1 MAVEYVD
8 LACTSAAL
16 VRDDYPDTN
25 YHGAE
30 QYELDGSNS
39 SNNGTYL
46 LLTFEELPA
55 AYQYRGILSVELNL
69 TINRN
74 IPLSSNTPS
83 LFFGTL
89 AAGFD
94 ANTVTW
100 NTKPSNDTS
109 FYNGT
114 SATTGTGDEAITI
127 TAHIA
132 TSQLDGPE
140 AGYTALKAPGLRVH
154 CSNYL
159 YGSSF
164 LNVYTNA
171 AASGKRPFLRV
182 AVTDTNAGVSVDKK
196 PVNGMT
202 GKYADQYRFACNK
215 PSTFSWDLSPIGL
228 PYADVVQDAAVL
240 YWRKRG
246 TSSWN
251 TVSITGSDPSY
262 IFPANTL
269 PAADIEWS
277 VVPVCGD
284 FIVITSQESVKYAY
298 PRYFAELPMTGAA
311 LTDKLNPDQTVP
323 WTSTNSVYHYKFT
336 SGQEAQRD
344 AYLKFAAFPQSLRLH
359 AIEAASIRHRHIVN
373 AEWRSR
379 PTVSALAADFA
390 PEVITWENV
399 PEDMGSA
406 GYLIIDNSQGQRGL
420 VIDETYMPGTALLF
434 PFPDTV
440 VGTYTLDGVS
450 GMDAKT
456 VSFASRNML
465 TAPGLKISMP
475 MGYFASEMYGGAIT
489 SNPAPVLLVMLFD
502 ETVTSKVEG
511 KTPTAG
517 WINPHEAQTFSWD
530 HVPDG
535 DYACA
540 AIWETVS
547 ATLYWS
553 SDNGSTWNSVAA
565 PANSKSVTLPAD
577 TLPAGTIQWY
587 VTATDDQGT
596 TGTSPTYTITTEDSE
611 TTATPT
617 APIQTVEDGR
627 EPIVFRWTTA
637 NDHGTLPTGADL
649 QISTDGTTWTDL
661 GSVTGSA
668 TEYTAAADTLPP
680 GTVYWRVR
688 AYNAD
693 GTAGSW
699 SAAVSFV
706 SVNAPAAPTVSVEAV
721 PFATIR
727 WQADGQQAYRVT
739 VDGTV
744 YGPFFGSAK
753 SFTLE
758 DYLENG
764 GHTASVEVQGS
775 AGLWSKPGTATFQI
789 QNVPGDPIQLS
800 GVFYRD
806 AQLRWETTSAVTD
819 FLVYRD
825 SVRIAHTRGSSFTDR
840 TVLGGHSWQ
849 IINRLPG
856 GYYTPSNTVQGELK
870 SCGTA
875 MALLAGG
882 EWLELKKTDSDSY
895 EQGITVSQQISLRH
909 FEGAVYPVA
918 EASHYIDQSS
928 SYLVAWTY
936 QEQTEAAAF
945 EAMMGR
951 PVILKAR
958 GNECTVGIMAGFAKR
973 LPHFYK
979 AYSFNVQRIH
989 WEDFIDEDD

>member
-25 YHGAE
+25 YHGAA
-30 QYELDGSNS
+30 QYELDGANS
-39 SNNGTYL
+39 SNYGTYL

-55 AYQYRGILSVELNL
+55 AYHYRAILSAALHL
-69 TINRN
+69 TINRS
-74 IPLSSNTPS
+74 IPLTSNNPVLS
-83 LFFGTL
+83 FGTL
-89 AAGFD
+89 DAGFD
-94 ANTVTW
+94 ESTVTW
-100 NTKPSNDTS
+100 NTMPRRDTE
-109 FYNGT
+109 FYRGT
-114 SATTGTGDEAITI
+114 SATTGSGDESIEIPAYITS
-127 TAHIA
+127 
-132 TSQLDGPE
+132 SQADGPE
-140 AGYTALKAPGLRVH
+140 AGYTALKAPGFRVH
-154 CSNYL
+154 CSPVL

-164 LNVYTNA
+164 LNVYTDA

-182 AVTDTNAGVSVDKK
+182 ALTEDSASVSVQKNN
-196 PVNGMT
+196 VNSLT
-202 GKYADQYRFACNK
+202 GEYNRFPTNEA
-215 PSTFSWDLSPIGL
+215 SVFSWELSPLSIA
-228 PYADVVQDAAVL
+228 YADVVQDSATL
-240 YWRKRG
+240 YWRRLG
-246 TSSWN
+246 AETWN
-251 TVSITGSDPSY
+251 TVSITGSEQNCT
-262 IFPANTL
+262 IPANTL
-269 PAADIEWS
+269 PAADLEWS

-284 FIVITSQESVKYAY
+284 FNVIASPDYVKRIY
-298 PRYFAELPMTGAA
+298 PRYFVELPMSAGAMTESINPDSVVPWSAQTNTVLHYRGAA
-311 LTDKLNPDQTVP
+311 
-323 WTSTNSVYHYKFT
+323 STTERN
-336 SGQEAQRD
+336 
-344 AYLKFAAFPQSLRLH
+344 AFLEFEPFPRALGLRP
-359 AIEAASIRHRHIVN
+359 IEAAAIRHQHVVLSG
-373 AEWRSR
+373 WRSSPR
-379 PTVSALAADFA
+379 VSALAFGFDPAALTWNSA
-390 PEVITWENV
+390 PAETAAIGQININNSENPSGRVIRDAYV
-399 PEDMGSA
+399 
-406 GYLIIDNSQGQRGL
+406 
-420 VIDETYMPGTALLF
+420 PGTRILF
-434 PFPDTV
+434 PLPDDVT
-440 VGTYTLDGVS
+440 GGYTLDGAAAQTPAEIS
-450 GMDAKT
+450 Y
-456 VSFASRNML
+456 ASRNML
-465 TAPGLKISMP
+465 TAPALKISMP
-475 MGYFASEMYGGAIT
+475 LGSFNGKTYSGGIAGD
-489 SNPAPVLLVMLFD
+489 PAPVLLVMLF
-502 ETVTSKVEG
+502 EGTVTSTVEG
-511 KTPTAG
+511 TTPTAG
-517 WINPHEAQTFSWD
+517 WINPHDAQTFTWE

-540 AIWETVS
+540 EIWETVS

-553 SDNGSTWNSVAA
+553 SDNGSTWHSVTA
-565 PANSKSVTLPAD
+565 PANSKSVTLPAE

-611 TTATPT
+611 TSATPT

-649 QISTDGTTWTDL
+649 QISADGTTWTDL

-668 TEYTAAADTLPP
+668 EEYTAAADTLPS

-699 SAAVSFV
+699 SEAVSFV
-706 SVNAPAAPTVSVEAV
+706 SVNAPAAPIVSVDAV
-721 PFATIR
+721 PFAAIR

-739 VDGTV
+739 VDGTT

-764 GHTASVEVQGS
+764 GHTTSVEIQGS
-775 AGLWSKPGTATFQI
+775 AGLWSKPGTATFSVTNI
-789 QNVPGDPIQLS
+789 PGTPIQLS

-806 AQLRWETTSAVTD
+806 AQLRWTSGSEVRD

-825 SVRIAHTRGSSFTDR
+825 GVRIAHTSGSSFTDR

-849 IINRLPG
+849 VINRLPG

-918 EASHYIDQSS
+918 EASPYIDQSG

-958 GNECTVGIMAGFAKR
+958 GGECTVGIMTGYSKR

-979 AYSFNVQRIH
+979 AYSFTLQRIE